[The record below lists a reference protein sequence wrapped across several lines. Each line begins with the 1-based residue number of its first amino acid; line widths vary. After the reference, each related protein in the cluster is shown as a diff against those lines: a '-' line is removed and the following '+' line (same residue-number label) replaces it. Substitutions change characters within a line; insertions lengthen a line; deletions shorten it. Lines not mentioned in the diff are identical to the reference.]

1 MSAADACLAGCCSP
15 FTNCCIGLRNER
27 FFVLWLAG
35 VWAGCLYGAT
45 VSWPPFRLC
54 IVQGMMRGVD
64 TLASSDI
71 ARCVAMGKMSF
82 IFLPAACLLLFMCA
96 LGGWHLLLVL
106 SNQTTIEVW
115 QQRLGPLLSARD
127 APPAVSYDRGVLNNM
142 REVFWPCALVPF
154 D

>member
-1 MSAADACLAGCCSP
+1 MSGADACLAGCCSP

-71 ARCVAMGKMSF
+71 ARCVAIDTRSQINKDGSSQAPDIMPVMVDDPELARSPVAQ
-82 IFLPAACLLLFMCA
+82 IAVLP
-96 LGGWHLLLVL
+96 V
-106 SNQTTIEVW
+106 T
-115 QQRLGPLLSARD
+115 
-127 APPAVSYDRGVLNNM
+127 
-142 REVFWPCALVPF
+142 
-154 D
+154 